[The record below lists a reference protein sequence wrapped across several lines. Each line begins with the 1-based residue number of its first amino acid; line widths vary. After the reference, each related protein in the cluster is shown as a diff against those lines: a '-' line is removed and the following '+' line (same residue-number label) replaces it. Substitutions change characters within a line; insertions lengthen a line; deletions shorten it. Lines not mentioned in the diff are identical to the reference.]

1 MTVFCANF
9 TVESLLEATV
19 HSMWVFPL
27 IVVCFVSPVLVSPRK
42 AHKNVIVSVRSKWP
56 STSLIMEASEFMS
69 KESNEKFW
77 QFIEAVID
85 KHQNSL
91 GNKTDREVYNGILQ
105 IGDQILKSKAR
116 LEFLKLALTVRVHSA
131 TVEMHRQIAATSLDV
146 QNGKSVYAVVHG
158 KQISDLQQLDT
169 ILKHAEA
176 LARPVT
182 YEFDHIYPGSKQGS
196 VCVLLYADIENP
208 HFKPWHLQLKKLV
221 QRDGISYILRHYP
234 KMNDDMVA
242 LSGYAVEL
250 AIKSTEYKAVDDSDK
265 QTGSESGVSSSEEE
279 VTDLNGFNL
288 HLLEADELTPLKV
301 WQLQHLSFQAG
312 QRVILA
318 PKEEALRVLR
328 DISQNF
334 PIMAR
339 SLTRMS
345 INPNFKNEVE
355 ENQADAFSKLNIEPG
370 DSAFF
375 IDGIVIDLEEKDIF
389 NLIELLKNEEML
401 ISGLLKLGIRR
412 KDFTLLYAM
421 KGNDPNAEYAVDYTQ
436 WSPQYINNLES
447 DAAYRNWGNSIHAI
461 LQPYFPGM
469 IRPIAKNFFT
479 LIFVLRLGDR
489 ESQNLLS
496 TAYQMYEH
504 VLPIRIGFIFV
515 VNNDK
520 SVSGYDDA
528 GVAMLNAFN
537 FIKED
542 RSVSKAV
549 MFLIKI
555 YNTSMRETIS
565 VEDVHKLFKS
575 SYRDENLKSVFNS
588 EEYNQGRSSGVDF
601 IKESGLSMVPMVL
614 MNGYPFTAEEISP
627 EHIEEAILSKVMRFT
642 VDIQKDVYEG
652 NLKENMDVQQHLLKK
667 PTVLPKLNYNILQM
681 ENIFLDMTD
690 TSKYGAMSVEKFSH
704 LDSSGKTQFIIESIL
719 YLTKN
724 DDDILRPVTLWIVA
738 DVESDDGQQFFLN
751 AIKYLKYSVD
761 MRIALIHNPKSEAQ
775 ATKGTASLVQAC
787 IQFLPLYQSKAVIGK
802 IFANKITTL
811 EDLINL
817 SPSGISW
824 PEFKKAY
831 NSMSDI
837 WMQLHVHYA
846 KFVLNLDPGV
856 GAIVANG
863 KVLAPLSASDFNS
876 LKDFNF
882 IERYLLTSGCN
893 DIAQHLKIIPY
904 LDKSPKALSDL
915 VMRLYAFLRRYNA
928 NEKRHWPII
937 ENYHHSCVQIE
948 ASDPTAAQFDI
959 VAIVDPLSPAAQKMS
974 HLLVILS
981 SVLNVHMKV
990 CMNCKSKLSE
1000 IPLKNFFRMVLPREL
1015 EFADDGSLKA
1025 QSSARFSALPQK
1037 QLFTLNIIAPQS
1049 WMVESV
1055 EAVYDLDN
1063 IKMEEFTLG
1072 TFHEPFM
1079 FDTIVMANL
1088 GYFQLKANPGAWIL
1102 ALREGK
1108 SAEIYEVKSVDGV
1121 VQNQTTSVV
1130 ILDGFSGRMIHV
1142 KVAKKNDQ
1150 LENELLAESEDA
1162 ESESL
1167 WQSISKTF
1175 QSGEKYDVINIFSLA
1190 SGHLYERFL
1199 RIMMLSVLKH
1209 TKTAVKFW
1217 LLKNY
1222 LSPGFKEFLP
1232 YMAGHY
1238 NFSYELVQYK
1248 WPRWLHQQTEKQRIM
1263 WGYKILFLDV
1273 LFPLD
1278 VKKIIFVDAD
1288 QVVRTDM
1295 LNLMELDLEGAPYA
1309 YTPFCDSRKEMDG
1322 YRFWKQGYW
1331 ENHLAGRKYHISA
1344 LYVVDL
1350 KKFRQVAAGDRLR
1363 GQYHFLSRD
1372 PNSLS
1377 NLDQDLPNNMIHQVK
1392 IKSLPQEW
1400 LWCETWCDDK
1410 SKKFAKTIDLCNN
1423 PMTKEPK
1430 LQSAMRIIEEWKDYD
1445 SEIKDLLDQRTKDK
1459 WNITEQKIVDIG
1471 FQFTAYFLVFLEE
1484 SWNRAM
1490 NKENQVQ
1497 DNRKAEITRDDL
1509 PPATGSI
1516 NNATEMKARQRGMI
1530 EKMLRKYVVR
1540 IKNQNSLIKLRI
1552 MPANSLGTL
1561 RLSNRRLSKFRLS
1574 RRVLESCFAGLKC
1587 FPAYYSDQKVKNDSV
1602 DCSRNSDKFKN
1613 YYRKHWDTDITV
1625 EDETVVGLKNRI
1637 LKGDRSALAS
1647 AITLVESNHPTKR
1660 AQGECLLQSMLK
1672 ISKKRFD
1679 EHGPKSLI
1687 FRIAITGAPGAGK
1700 STFIESFG
1708 LYLTRELKKKIAVLT
1723 IDPSSVRTGGSI
1735 MGDVA
1740 RMNELS
1746 KEPNCYIRPSA
1757 TAGTLGG
1764 VRRGTH
1770 ESVVLCEG
1778 AGYDVVLIE
1787 TVGVGQSESAVAN
1800 IADMVVLLLSPALG
1814 DELQG
1819 IKRGIMEIA
1828 DLILVTKA
1836 DGDLLNQA
1844 RLTRAEFS
1852 SALKYSR
1859 SRFHCWRPQVLL
1871 VSSRTNKGIT
1881 EIWNEMEH
1889 FRNALSENG
1898 VLLQQRHQQML
1909 RWMWNH
1915 IDHALS
1921 GLFRH
1926 HPDVVKMLPQL
1937 IREIQNDNVTPVTAG
1952 EKMEHFKKEHWKF
1965 RQEKNML
1972 EIKVSKAA
1980 EKVYTDGF
1988 DLANASGSVNLKK
2001 NVRMS
2006 EENDLH
2012 EEEPERVPV
2021 SFADLRREQC
2031 EADNKIDPEFWRNR
2045 ERMKT
2050 VSVALVLCLNIGID
2064 PPDTVKP
2071 KPCARTECWIDP
2083 QCMPMQKA
2091 LESIG
2096 TALQRQYQWWQPR
2109 ARYKQALDPT
2119 VDDVRRLCISMR
2131 KNAKE
2136 ERVLFHYNGHGVPRP
2151 TKNCEIWVFNKM
2163 FTQYIPL
2170 AIYDLQTWMGAPGV
2184 YVWDCNGAAQAIR
2197 AFKTCAKKQIQ
2208 AYRCSL
2214 AARRKESTKTT
2225 VEFEPGVDL
2234 FQADDARQAELDCS
2248 RRRKTGLDCVSS
2260 KPLEVNFRSSSMV
2273 PDGPKIETN
2282 NKATAKDASKHLAG
2296 NSSGN
2301 NNVRNGQHK
2310 NDGNN
2315 DGNTNGND
2323 EDDDDDGDYDDDGE
2337 DDFDDDD
2344 PRKPK
2349 FKHCIQLAAC
2359 ARDQTLPTDPALPA
2373 DLFTCCLTTPI
2384 RMAVMYYILQ
2394 NKLTDRYPVCI
2405 ADRIPGSTG
2414 DRRSPLGELNWIFTA
2429 ITDTIAWNL
2438 LPSETFQRLFR
2449 QDLLIASLY
2458 RNYLLADRVMR
2469 SYYCTPVS
2477 SPRLPPT
2484 HEHVMWQAW
2493 DMVVESVLEQLD
2505 VQALVAEVEA
2515 NEATVMLPPGVPTAA
2530 GHGGAGVGA
2539 GASTAVAAAAMPGG
2553 GTATTGVSDA
2563 GSRAVG
2569 NDPTLTAGQQA
2580 QHDKVVASVDYKNSP
2595 FFSNQLIAFE
2605 VWLQYGFYQGSAP
2618 QQLPIVLQVLLSQV
2632 LRVRALELLARFVDL
2647 GPKAVEQA
2655 LAVGIFPYILRLL
2668 QSVSRDMRPLLTF
2681 IWAKILAVDN
2691 SCRLMLLK
2699 DHVHRYFLVHLN
2711 DPTVEVRRKLFAVF
2725 ALARLMADCRQFQ
2738 EAALCNGFVA
2748 TCSDLFSDC
2757 NDAPMRQWL
2766 ALALGHLW
2774 TDYEAAKWQAIRCS
2788 LHQTLIGL
2796 LEDRLASVRAAAVF
2810 ALGRLI
2816 STGGAGDKENKQND
2830 GDQGNHCPNDEQSTN
2845 LAHSVAMSLVQH
2857 VCADSSATV
2866 RREALLGFFA
2876 FVRRFYP
2883 QFVTIAYEIDR
2894 ELASSVPSRRHQHHE
2909 LVSSYTVTTATV
2921 VGNNNNNNNN
2931 SNNHNHHNLSNG
2943 SSTSIASF
2951 SPQQQQRTRN
2961 FGISSSPVAANVDSS
2976 TLVKSTSLLFQPLLT
2991 AVSSSL
2997 NSSSNSMINI
3007 PLVRPS
3013 SRKSVSW
3020 LFGLARSSQ
3029 EHQKAD
3035 NSKQE
3040 QSSQETITV
3049 LSRREVR
3056 RHRSIGPAA
3065 LVNVN
3070 NVYVSVW
3077 RAVLKF
3083 LYDPDIEV
3091 SRLAHR
3097 LFKYVDRSV
3106 QNLRLL
3112 SSVGHQDSVDSLPV
3126 RRRSTAGYFH
3136 SSPDNGTAGQHPS
3149 PRPKFSF
3156 SGTHD
3161 HHQQQLVNDGNGN
3174 SGGYESPMGASPIAL
3189 CTYSAIYTN
3198 PRRPVFGDGPAS
3210 ESSVHSSEASPET
3223 RRHLAPEREIGTTAA
3238 SILSPPV
3245 DSEPVMKT
3253 DYLSTCAQQF
3263 RSPMFYLLS
3272 ESCAP
3277 SPAALNAQPR
3287 TTQRI
3292 LPSFIADRIS
3302 LIHQHSSIEWNL
3314 LSDKRK
3320 KYGKLWTYKNDFPA
3334 TCMEFLPLE
3343 PLLCIGERD
3352 SVTVW
3357 NCNKGSVVA
3366 HFDNSSTSYTGQSGS
3381 DLSGNLVYL
3390 TFVNPYTHG
3399 FILTG
3404 TDCGEVRVWD
3414 VRLINE
3420 PDLTSKV
3427 PKGSIDFAL
3436 LTAWMC
3442 ADDAR
3447 RFHTK
3452 PFTCY
3457 FWEQDPGLL
3466 FAAGDFRSIILWD
3479 AHTELKLAELKVG
3492 AGGDTYV
3499 CTLSA
3504 DSNGHHLTAAGCSD
3518 GSVRLFDRRLPT
3530 SDSRIMTLRDLGRA
3544 VFKVHLEQ
3552 ASVGGGGGGG
3562 GRLVAASRSGQLC
3575 IWEPRMY
3582 REPVL
3587 FKDVGV
3593 RCRSS
3598 FDVHRYYP
3606 LIAAWNGAQVDLINF
3621 DGKSMGLFR
3630 PDVSNMTTTLG
3641 RLAALR
3647 FHPVQVSIGLA
3658 EQDGQFSLYGLR
3670 P

>member
-1 MTVFCANF
+1 
-9 TVESLLEATV
+9 LLT
-19 HSMWVFPL
+19 
-27 IVVCFVSPVLVSPRK
+27 
-42 AHKNVIVSVRSKWP
+42 
-56 STSLIMEASEFMS
+56 
-69 KESNEKFW
+69 
-77 QFIEAVID
+77 
-85 KHQNSL
+85 
-91 GNKTDREVYNGILQ
+91 
-105 IGDQILKSKAR
+105 
-116 LEFLKLALTVRVHSA
+116 
-131 TVEMHRQIAATSLDV
+131 
-146 QNGKSVYAVVHG
+146 
-158 KQISDLQQLDT
+158 
-169 ILKHAEA
+169 
-176 LARPVT
+176 
-182 YEFDHIYPGSKQGS
+182 
-196 VCVLLYADIENP
+196 
-208 HFKPWHLQLKKLV
+208 
-221 QRDGISYILRHYP
+221 
-234 KMNDDMVA
+234 
-242 LSGYAVEL
+242 
-250 AIKSTEYKAVDDSDK
+250 
-265 QTGSESGVSSSEEE
+265 
-279 VTDLNGFNL
+279 
-288 HLLEADELTPLKV
+288 
-301 WQLQHLSFQAG
+301 
-312 QRVILA
+312 
-318 PKEEALRVLR
+318 
-328 DISQNF
+328 
-334 PIMAR
+334 
-339 SLTRMS
+339 
-345 INPNFKNEVE
+345 
-355 ENQADAFSKLNIEPG
+355 
-370 DSAFF
+370 
-375 IDGIVIDLEEKDIF
+375 
-389 NLIELLKNEEML
+389 
-401 ISGLLKLGIRR
+401 
-412 KDFTLLYAM
+412 
-421 KGNDPNAEYAVDYTQ
+421 
-436 WSPQYINNLES
+436 
-447 DAAYRNWGNSIHAI
+447 
-461 LQPYFPGM
+461 
-469 IRPIAKNFFT
+469 
-479 LIFVLRLGDR
+479 
-489 ESQNLLS
+489 
-496 TAYQMYEH
+496 
-504 VLPIRIGFIFV
+504 
-515 VNNDK
+515 
-520 SVSGYDDA
+520 
-528 GVAMLNAFN
+528 
-537 FIKED
+537 
-542 RSVSKAV
+542 
-549 MFLIKI
+549 
-555 YNTSMRETIS
+555 
-565 VEDVHKLFKS
+565 
-575 SYRDENLKSVFNS
+575 
-588 EEYNQGRSSGVDF
+588 
-601 IKESGLSMVPMVL
+601 
-614 MNGYPFTAEEISP
+614 
-627 EHIEEAILSKVMRFT
+627 
-642 VDIQKDVYEG
+642 
-652 NLKENMDVQQHLLKK
+652 
-667 PTVLPKLNYNILQM
+667 
-681 ENIFLDMTD
+681 
-690 TSKYGAMSVEKFSH
+690 
-704 LDSSGKTQFIIESIL
+704 
-719 YLTKN
+719 
-724 DDDILRPVTLWIVA
+724 
-738 DVESDDGQQFFLN
+738 
-751 AIKYLKYSVD
+751 
-761 MRIALIHNPKSEAQ
+761 
-775 ATKGTASLVQAC
+775 
-787 IQFLPLYQSKAVIGK
+787 
-802 IFANKITTL
+802 
-811 EDLINL
+811 
-817 SPSGISW
+817 
-824 PEFKKAY
+824 
-831 NSMSDI
+831 
-837 WMQLHVHYA
+837 
-846 KFVLNLDPGV
+846 
-856 GAIVANG
+856 
-863 KVLAPLSASDFNS
+863 SDFNS
-876 LKDFNF
+876 L
-882 IERYLLTSGCN
+882 L
-893 DIAQHLKIIPY
+893 
-904 LDKSPKALSDL
+904 
-915 VMRLYAFLRRYNA
+915 
-928 NEKRHWPII
+928 
-937 ENYHHSCVQIE
+937 
-948 ASDPTAAQFDI
+948 
-959 VAIVDPLSPAAQKMS
+959 
-974 HLLVILS
+974 
-981 SVLNVHMKV
+981 
-990 CMNCKSKLSE
+990 
-1000 IPLKNFFRMVLPREL
+1000 
-1015 EFADDGSLKA
+1015 
-1025 QSSARFSALPQK
+1025 
-1037 QLFTLNIIAPQS
+1037 
-1049 WMVESV
+1049 
-1055 EAVYDLDN
+1055 
-1063 IKMEEFTLG
+1063 
-1072 TFHEPFM
+1072 
-1079 FDTIVMANL
+1079 
-1088 GYFQLKANPGAWIL
+1088 
-1102 ALREGK
+1102 
-1108 SAEIYEVKSVDGV
+1108 
-1121 VQNQTTSVV
+1121 
-1130 ILDGFSGRMIHV
+1130 
-1142 KVAKKNDQ
+1142 
-1150 LENELLAESEDA
+1150 
-1162 ESESL
+1162 
-1167 WQSISKTF
+1167 
-1175 QSGEKYDVINIFSLA
+1175 IF
-1190 SGHLYERFL
+1190 
-1199 RIMMLSVLKH
+1199 
-1209 TKTAVKFW
+1209 W
-1217 LLKNY
+1217 N
-1222 LSPGFKEFLP
+1222 
-1232 YMAGHY
+1232 
-1238 NFSYELVQYK
+1238 
-1248 WPRWLHQQTEKQRIM
+1248 
-1263 WGYKILFLDV
+1263 
-1273 LFPLD
+1273 
-1278 VKKIIFVDAD
+1278 
-1288 QVVRTDM
+1288 
-1295 LNLMELDLEGAPYA
+1295 
-1309 YTPFCDSRKEMDG
+1309 
-1322 YRFWKQGYW
+1322 FWKKVG
-1331 ENHLAGRKYHISA
+1331 
-1344 LYVVDL
+1344 
-1350 KKFRQVAAGDRLR
+1350 
-1363 GQYHFLSRD
+1363 
-1372 PNSLS
+1372 
-1377 NLDQDLPNNMIHQVK
+1377 
-1392 IKSLPQEW
+1392 
-1400 LWCETWCDDK
+1400 
-1410 SKKFAKTIDLCNN
+1410 
-1423 PMTKEPK
+1423 
-1430 LQSAMRIIEEWKDYD
+1430 
-1445 SEIKDLLDQRTKDK
+1445 
-1459 WNITEQKIVDIG
+1459 
-1471 FQFTAYFLVFLEE
+1471 
-1484 SWNRAM
+1484 NRAM

-1497 DNRKAEITRDDL
+1497 NNRKAEITR
-1509 PPATGSI
+1509 
-1516 NNATEMKARQRGMI
+1516 R
-1530 EKMLRKYVVR
+1530 VV
-1540 IKNQNSLIKLRI
+1540 
-1552 MPANSLGTL
+1552 
-1561 RLSNRRLSKFRLS
+1561 
-1574 RRVLESCFAGLKC
+1574 ESCFAGLKC
-1587 FPAYYSDQKVKNDSV
+1587 FPAYYSDQKMKNDSV
-1602 DCSRNSDKFKN
+1602 DCSRNRDKFKN

-1708 LYLTRELKKKIAVLT
+1708 LYLIRELKKKIAVLT
-1723 IDPSSVRTGGSI
+1723 IDPSSERTGGSI

-1746 KEPNCYIRPSA
+1746 KEPNCYIRQSA

-1819 IKRGIMEIA
+1819 IKRGIMEMA

-1852 SALKYSR
+1852 SALRYSR

-1889 FRNALSENG
+1889 FRNALSESG
-1898 VLLQQRHQQML
+1898 VLLLQRHQQML

-1915 IDHALS
+1915 IDHVLS

-1937 IREIQNDNVTPVTAG
+1937 IREIQNDNITPVTAG
-1952 EKMEHFKKEHWKF
+1952 ENMEHFKKEHWKF
-1965 RQEKNML
+1965 RQEQNML

-1980 EKVYTDGF
+1980 ENRKF
-1988 DLANASGSVNLKK
+1988 SPIASIWQMLQEEQK

-2234 FQADDARQAELDCS
+2234 FQADDARQAELDRS

-2260 KPLEVNFRSSSMV
+2260 KPLEVNFRSTSTV
-2273 PDGPKIETN
+2273 PDDPKIETN

-2323 EDDDDDGDYDDDGE
+2323 DDDDDDGDYDDDGE

-2515 NEATVMLPPGVPTAA
+2515 NEATVMLPPGMPTAA

-2810 ALGRLI
+2810 ALSRLI

-2909 LVSSYTVTTATV
+2909 LVSSYTVTTATI

-2931 SNNHNHHNLSNG
+2931 SNNHKDHNLSNG
-2943 SSTSIASF
+2943 SSNSIASF

-3112 SSVGHQDSVDSLPV
+3112 SSVGQQDSVDSLPV

-3174 SGGYESPMGASPIAL
+3174 SGGCESPMGVSPITL

-3245 DSEPVMKT
+3245 DGEPVMKT

-3320 KYGKLWTYKNDFPA
+3320 RYGKLWTYKNDFPA

-3552 ASVGGGGGGG
+3552 ASVGGGSGGG

-3587 FKDVGV
+3587 FKDIGV

-3630 PDVSNMTTTLG
+3630 PDVSNTTTTMG

>member
-1 MTVFCANF
+1 M
-9 TVESLLEATV
+9 
-19 HSMWVFPL
+19 
-27 IVVCFVSPVLVSPRK
+27 
-42 AHKNVIVSVRSKWP
+42 
-56 STSLIMEASEFMS
+56 
-69 KESNEKFW
+69 
-77 QFIEAVID
+77 
-85 KHQNSL
+85 
-91 GNKTDREVYNGILQ
+91 
-105 IGDQILKSKAR
+105 
-116 LEFLKLALTVRVHSA
+116 
-131 TVEMHRQIAATSLDV
+131 
-146 QNGKSVYAVVHG
+146 
-158 KQISDLQQLDT
+158 
-169 ILKHAEA
+169 
-176 LARPVT
+176 
-182 YEFDHIYPGSKQGS
+182 
-196 VCVLLYADIENP
+196 
-208 HFKPWHLQLKKLV
+208 
-221 QRDGISYILRHYP
+221 
-234 KMNDDMVA
+234 
-242 LSGYAVEL
+242 
-250 AIKSTEYKAVDDSDK
+250 
-265 QTGSESGVSSSEEE
+265 
-279 VTDLNGFNL
+279 
-288 HLLEADELTPLKV
+288 
-301 WQLQHLSFQAG
+301 
-312 QRVILA
+312 
-318 PKEEALRVLR
+318 
-328 DISQNF
+328 
-334 PIMAR
+334 
-339 SLTRMS
+339 
-345 INPNFKNEVE
+345 
-355 ENQADAFSKLNIEPG
+355 
-370 DSAFF
+370 
-375 IDGIVIDLEEKDIF
+375 
-389 NLIELLKNEEML
+389 
-401 ISGLLKLGIRR
+401 IR
-412 KDFTLLYAM
+412 
-421 KGNDPNAEYAVDYTQ
+421 
-436 WSPQYINNLES
+436 
-447 DAAYRNWGNSIHAI
+447 I
-461 LQPYFPGM
+461 LQPDCLKRIYF
-469 IRPIAKNFFT
+469 T
-479 LIFVLRLGDR
+479 
-489 ESQNLLS
+489 
-496 TAYQMYEH
+496 
-504 VLPIRIGFIFV
+504 
-515 VNNDK
+515 
-520 SVSGYDDA
+520 
-528 GVAMLNAFN
+528 
-537 FIKED
+537 
-542 RSVSKAV
+542 
-549 MFLIKI
+549 
-555 YNTSMRETIS
+555 
-565 VEDVHKLFKS
+565 
-575 SYRDENLKSVFNS
+575 
-588 EEYNQGRSSGVDF
+588 
-601 IKESGLSMVPMVL
+601 
-614 MNGYPFTAEEISP
+614 
-627 EHIEEAILSKVMRFT
+627 
-642 VDIQKDVYEG
+642 
-652 NLKENMDVQQHLLKK
+652 
-667 PTVLPKLNYNILQM
+667 
-681 ENIFLDMTD
+681 
-690 TSKYGAMSVEKFSH
+690 KF
-704 LDSSGKTQFIIESIL
+704 
-719 YLTKN
+719 
-724 DDDILRPVTLWIVA
+724 
-738 DVESDDGQQFFLN
+738 
-751 AIKYLKYSVD
+751 
-761 MRIALIHNPKSEAQ
+761 
-775 ATKGTASLVQAC
+775 C
-787 IQFLPLYQSKAVIGK
+787 
-802 IFANKITTL
+802 
-811 EDLINL
+811 
-817 SPSGISW
+817 
-824 PEFKKAY
+824 
-831 NSMSDI
+831 
-837 WMQLHVHYA
+837 
-846 KFVLNLDPGV
+846 
-856 GAIVANG
+856 
-863 KVLAPLSASDFNS
+863 
-876 LKDFNF
+876 
-882 IERYLLTSGCN
+882 
-893 DIAQHLKIIPY
+893 
-904 LDKSPKALSDL
+904 
-915 VMRLYAFLRRYNA
+915 
-928 NEKRHWPII
+928 
-937 ENYHHSCVQIE
+937 
-948 ASDPTAAQFDI
+948 
-959 VAIVDPLSPAAQKMS
+959 
-974 HLLVILS
+974 
-981 SVLNVHMKV
+981 
-990 CMNCKSKLSE
+990 
-1000 IPLKNFFRMVLPREL
+1000 
-1015 EFADDGSLKA
+1015 
-1025 QSSARFSALPQK
+1025 
-1037 QLFTLNIIAPQS
+1037 
-1049 WMVESV
+1049 
-1055 EAVYDLDN
+1055 
-1063 IKMEEFTLG
+1063 
-1072 TFHEPFM
+1072 
-1079 FDTIVMANL
+1079 
-1088 GYFQLKANPGAWIL
+1088 
-1102 ALREGK
+1102 
-1108 SAEIYEVKSVDGV
+1108 
-1121 VQNQTTSVV
+1121 
-1130 ILDGFSGRMIHV
+1130 
-1142 KVAKKNDQ
+1142 
-1150 LENELLAESEDA
+1150 
-1162 ESESL
+1162 
-1167 WQSISKTF
+1167 
-1175 QSGEKYDVINIFSLA
+1175 
-1190 SGHLYERFL
+1190 
-1199 RIMMLSVLKH
+1199 
-1209 TKTAVKFW
+1209 
-1217 LLKNY
+1217 
-1222 LSPGFKEFLP
+1222 
-1232 YMAGHY
+1232 
-1238 NFSYELVQYK
+1238 
-1248 WPRWLHQQTEKQRIM
+1248 
-1263 WGYKILFLDV
+1263 
-1273 LFPLD
+1273 
-1278 VKKIIFVDAD
+1278 
-1288 QVVRTDM
+1288 
-1295 LNLMELDLEGAPYA
+1295 
-1309 YTPFCDSRKEMDG
+1309 
-1322 YRFWKQGYW
+1322 
-1331 ENHLAGRKYHISA
+1331 
-1344 LYVVDL
+1344 
-1350 KKFRQVAAGDRLR
+1350 
-1363 GQYHFLSRD
+1363 
-1372 PNSLS
+1372 
-1377 NLDQDLPNNMIHQVK
+1377 
-1392 IKSLPQEW
+1392 
-1400 LWCETWCDDK
+1400 
-1410 SKKFAKTIDLCNN
+1410 
-1423 PMTKEPK
+1423 
-1430 LQSAMRIIEEWKDYD
+1430 
-1445 SEIKDLLDQRTKDK
+1445 
-1459 WNITEQKIVDIG
+1459 
-1471 FQFTAYFLVFLEE
+1471 
-1484 SWNRAM
+1484 
-1490 NKENQVQ
+1490 
-1497 DNRKAEITRDDL
+1497 
-1509 PPATGSI
+1509 
-1516 NNATEMKARQRGMI
+1516 
-1530 EKMLRKYVVR
+1530 
-1540 IKNQNSLIKLRI
+1540 
-1552 MPANSLGTL
+1552 
-1561 RLSNRRLSKFRLS
+1561 LS
-1574 RRVLESCFAGLKC
+1574 RRVVESCFASLKC
-1587 FPAYYSDQKVKNDSV
+1587 FPAYYSDQKMKNDSV
-1602 DCSRNSDKFKN
+1602 DHSRNGDRLKN

-1625 EDETVVGLKNRI
+1625 EDETVVLLKNRI
-1637 LKGDRSALAS
+1637 LNGDRSALAS

-1672 ISKKRFD
+1672 ISKKRFE

-1708 LYLTRELKKKIAVLT
+1708 LYLIRELKKKIAVLT
-1723 IDPSSVRTGGSI
+1723 IDPSSERTGGSI

-1746 KEPNCYIRPSA
+1746 KDPNCYIRPSA

-1819 IKRGIMEIA
+1819 IKRGIMEMA
-1828 DLILVTKA
+1828 DLVVVTKA

-1844 RLTRAEFS
+1844 RLTRAEFA

-1859 SRFHCWRPQVLL
+1859 SRFLCWHPQVLL
-1871 VSSRTNKGIT
+1871 VSSRTNEGIT
-1881 EIWNEMEH
+1881 AIWNEMEN
-1889 FRNALSENG
+1889 FRNALNASG
-1898 VLLQQRHQQML
+1898 DLLLQRHQQML

-1915 IDHALS
+1915 IDHVLI

-1937 IREIQNDNVTPVTAG
+1937 IREIQKGNVTPVSAG

-1972 EIKVSKAA
+1972 EIPVSKAA
-1980 EKVYTDGF
+1980 ELFKLFQMHLVRTLLPLEFTPRLGF
-1988 DLANASGSVNLKK
+1988 GKCFRKQK

-2012 EEEPERVPV
+2012 EEEPKRVPV

-2031 EADNKIDPEFWRNR
+2031 ETDNKIDPEFWRNR

-2119 VDDVRRLCISMR
+2119 VDDVKRLCISMR

-2197 AFKTCAKKQIQ
+2197 AFKACAKKQIQ

-2214 AARRKESTKTT
+2214 AARRKESNKTT

-2234 FQADDARQAELDCS
+2234 FQADDARQAELGRS

-2273 PDGPKIETN
+2273 PDDPKVETAN
-2282 NKATAKDASKHLAG
+2282 NKATAATKDAGKHLAG
-2296 NSSGN
+2296 NCSSGVKNFGNGRYKN
-2301 NNVRNGQHK
+2301 N
-2310 NDGNN
+2310 DENN
-2315 DGNTNGND
+2315 DGNTNNAND
-2323 EDDDDDGDYDDDGE
+2323 DDDDDDGDNDDDGE

-2553 GTATTGVSDA
+2553 GGTATTTGGVSDA
-2563 GSRAVG
+2563 GTSRAAVSG
-2569 NDPTLTAGQQA
+2569 NDPTLAASQQA
-2580 QHDKVVASVDYKNSP
+2580 QHDKVVSVDYRNST

-2699 DHVHRYFLVHLN
+2699 DHVHRYFMVHLN

-2766 ALALGHLW
+2766 ALA
-2774 TDYEAAKWQAIRCS
+2774 
-2788 LHQTLIGL
+2788 
-2796 LEDRLASVRAAAVF
+2796 AAAVF

-2816 STGGAGDKENKQND
+2816 SANNNNSSSSSSNDKDNNGGQNNN
-2830 GDQGNHCPNDEQSTN
+2830 DQRNHSRNDEQSTN

-2894 ELASSVPSRRHQHHE
+2894 ELASSSTVASQRQQRQQHE
-2909 LVSSYTVTTATV
+2909 IVSYTSTTAITTTATAAII
-2921 VGNNNNNNNN
+2921 GNN
-2931 SNNHNHHNLSNG
+2931 SNNNNHNNNHNLSSG
-2943 SSTSIASF
+2943 SSNSVASF

-2961 FGISSSPVAANVDSS
+2961 NFGGSAFMSSSPVAANVDSS

-2991 AVSSSL
+2991 AVSSL

-3029 EHQKAD
+3029 EHQKAEH
-3035 NSKQE
+3035 SKQE
-3040 QSSQETITV
+3040 QPSQETIAV
-3049 LSRREVR
+3049 FSRREVR

-3112 SSVGHQDSVDSLPV
+3112 SSVGQQDSVDSLPV

-3136 SSPDNGTAGQHPS
+3136 SSPDNGTQRYPNS

-3156 SGTHD
+3156 SGPHD
-3161 HHQQQLVNDGNGN
+3161 PQQQLNDGNGN
-3174 SGGYESPMGASPIAL
+3174 NGGGYESPMGVSPITL

-3223 RRHLAPEREIGTTAA
+3223 RRHLAPDREIGTTAA
-3238 SILSPPV
+3238 SILTPPV
-3245 DSEPVMKT
+3245 DGEPVMKT

-3272 ESCAP
+3272 ESSP
-3277 SPAALNAQPR
+3277 SSAASNAQPSS
-3287 TTQRI
+3287 TQI

-3314 LSDKRK
+3314 LSDRRKR
-3320 KYGKLWTYKNDFPA
+3320 YGKLWKYKNDFPA
-3334 TCMEFLPLE
+3334 TCVEFLPLE

-3366 HFDNSSTSYTGQSGS
+3366 HFDNSSTSYTGQSS
-3381 DLSGNLVYL
+3381 NDLSGNLVYL
-3390 TFVNPYTHG
+3390 SFVNPYTHG

-3457 FWEQDPGLL
+3457 FWEQDSGLL
-3466 FAAGDFRSIILWD
+3466 FAAGDFRNVILWD

-3492 AGGDTYV
+3492 AGADTYV

-3530 SDSRIMTLRDLGRA
+3530 SDCRIMTLRDLKRA

-3552 ASVGGGGGGG
+3552 ASVGGTGGGVVVGGGGGG
-3562 GRLVAASRSGQLC
+3562 GRLVAVSRSGQLC

-3598 FDVHRYYP
+3598 FDVHRTYP

-3621 DGKSMGLFR
+3621 DGKSMGLIR
-3630 PDVSNMTTTLG
+3630 PDVSSMTTTLG
-3641 RLAALR
+3641 RLTALR

>member
-1 MTVFCANF
+1 MA
-9 TVESLLEATV
+9 
-19 HSMWVFPL
+19 SMV
-27 IVVCFVSPVLVSPRK
+27 
-42 AHKNVIVSVRSKWP
+42 
-56 STSLIMEASEFMS
+56 AS
-69 KESNEKFW
+69 
-77 QFIEAVID
+77 A
-85 KHQNSL
+85 
-91 GNKTDREVYNGILQ
+91 DRE
-105 IGDQILKSKAR
+105 
-116 LEFLKLALTVRVHSA
+116 
-131 TVEMHRQIAATSLDV
+131 AA
-146 QNGKSVYAVVHG
+146 
-158 KQISDLQQLDT
+158 
-169 ILKHAEA
+169 
-176 LARPVT
+176 
-182 YEFDHIYPGSKQGS
+182 DH
-196 VCVLLYADIENP
+196 
-208 HFKPWHLQLKKLV
+208 
-221 QRDGISYILRHYP
+221 
-234 KMNDDMVA
+234 
-242 LSGYAVEL
+242 
-250 AIKSTEYKAVDDSDK
+250 
-265 QTGSESGVSSSEEE
+265 
-279 VTDLNGFNL
+279 
-288 HLLEADELTPLKV
+288 
-301 WQLQHLSFQAG
+301 
-312 QRVILA
+312 
-318 PKEEALRVLR
+318 
-328 DISQNF
+328 
-334 PIMAR
+334 
-339 SLTRMS
+339 
-345 INPNFKNEVE
+345 
-355 ENQADAFSKLNIEPG
+355 
-370 DSAFF
+370 
-375 IDGIVIDLEEKDIF
+375 
-389 NLIELLKNEEML
+389 
-401 ISGLLKLGIRR
+401 
-412 KDFTLLYAM
+412 
-421 KGNDPNAEYAVDYTQ
+421 
-436 WSPQYINNLES
+436 
-447 DAAYRNWGNSIHAI
+447 
-461 LQPYFPGM
+461 
-469 IRPIAKNFFT
+469 
-479 LIFVLRLGDR
+479 
-489 ESQNLLS
+489 
-496 TAYQMYEH
+496 
-504 VLPIRIGFIFV
+504 
-515 VNNDK
+515 
-520 SVSGYDDA
+520 
-528 GVAMLNAFN
+528 
-537 FIKED
+537 
-542 RSVSKAV
+542 
-549 MFLIKI
+549 
-555 YNTSMRETIS
+555 
-565 VEDVHKLFKS
+565 
-575 SYRDENLKSVFNS
+575 
-588 EEYNQGRSSGVDF
+588 
-601 IKESGLSMVPMVL
+601 
-614 MNGYPFTAEEISP
+614 
-627 EHIEEAILSKVMRFT
+627 
-642 VDIQKDVYEG
+642 
-652 NLKENMDVQQHLLKK
+652 
-667 PTVLPKLNYNILQM
+667 
-681 ENIFLDMTD
+681 
-690 TSKYGAMSVEKFSH
+690 
-704 LDSSGKTQFIIESIL
+704 
-719 YLTKN
+719 
-724 DDDILRPVTLWIVA
+724 
-738 DVESDDGQQFFLN
+738 
-751 AIKYLKYSVD
+751 
-761 MRIALIHNPKSEAQ
+761 
-775 ATKGTASLVQAC
+775 
-787 IQFLPLYQSKAVIGK
+787 
-802 IFANKITTL
+802 
-811 EDLINL
+811 
-817 SPSGISW
+817 
-824 PEFKKAY
+824 
-831 NSMSDI
+831 
-837 WMQLHVHYA
+837 
-846 KFVLNLDPGV
+846 
-856 GAIVANG
+856 
-863 KVLAPLSASDFNS
+863 
-876 LKDFNF
+876 
-882 IERYLLTSGCN
+882 
-893 DIAQHLKIIPY
+893 
-904 LDKSPKALSDL
+904 
-915 VMRLYAFLRRYNA
+915 
-928 NEKRHWPII
+928 
-937 ENYHHSCVQIE
+937 
-948 ASDPTAAQFDI
+948 
-959 VAIVDPLSPAAQKMS
+959 
-974 HLLVILS
+974 
-981 SVLNVHMKV
+981 
-990 CMNCKSKLSE
+990 
-1000 IPLKNFFRMVLPREL
+1000 
-1015 EFADDGSLKA
+1015 
-1025 QSSARFSALPQK
+1025 
-1037 QLFTLNIIAPQS
+1037 
-1049 WMVESV
+1049 
-1055 EAVYDLDN
+1055 
-1063 IKMEEFTLG
+1063 
-1072 TFHEPFM
+1072 
-1079 FDTIVMANL
+1079 
-1088 GYFQLKANPGAWIL
+1088 
-1102 ALREGK
+1102 
-1108 SAEIYEVKSVDGV
+1108 
-1121 VQNQTTSVV
+1121 
-1130 ILDGFSGRMIHV
+1130 
-1142 KVAKKNDQ
+1142 
-1150 LENELLAESEDA
+1150 
-1162 ESESL
+1162 
-1167 WQSISKTF
+1167 
-1175 QSGEKYDVINIFSLA
+1175 
-1190 SGHLYERFL
+1190 
-1199 RIMMLSVLKH
+1199 
-1209 TKTAVKFW
+1209 
-1217 LLKNY
+1217 
-1222 LSPGFKEFLP
+1222 
-1232 YMAGHY
+1232 
-1238 NFSYELVQYK
+1238 
-1248 WPRWLHQQTEKQRIM
+1248 
-1263 WGYKILFLDV
+1263 DV

-1509 PPATGSI
+1509 PQATRSI

-1530 EKMLRKYVVR
+1530 EKKLRKYVVG

-1561 RLSNRRLSKFRLS
+1561 RLSNRRLSK
-1574 RRVLESCFAGLKC
+1574 RVLESCFAGLKC

-1602 DCSRNSDKFKN
+1602 DCSRNRDKFKN

-1819 IKRGIMEIA
+1819 IKRGIMEMA

-1915 IDHALS
+1915 IDHVLS

-1972 EIKVSKAA
+1972 EMKVSKAA

-2234 FQADDARQAELDCS
+2234 FQADDTRQAELDRS

-2323 EDDDDDGDYDDDGE
+2323 DDDDDDGDYDDDGE

-2909 LVSSYTVTTATV
+2909 LVSSYTVTTATI

-2943 SSTSIASF
+2943 SSNSIASF

-3174 SGGYESPMGASPIAL
+3174 SGGYESPMGASPITL

-3390 TFVNPYTHG
+3390 SFVNPYTHG

-3587 FKDVGV
+3587 FRDVGV

>member
-1 MTVFCANF
+1 
-9 TVESLLEATV
+9 
-19 HSMWVFPL
+19 
-27 IVVCFVSPVLVSPRK
+27 
-42 AHKNVIVSVRSKWP
+42 
-56 STSLIMEASEFMS
+56 
-69 KESNEKFW
+69 
-77 QFIEAVID
+77 
-85 KHQNSL
+85 
-91 GNKTDREVYNGILQ
+91 
-105 IGDQILKSKAR
+105 
-116 LEFLKLALTVRVHSA
+116 
-131 TVEMHRQIAATSLDV
+131 
-146 QNGKSVYAVVHG
+146 
-158 KQISDLQQLDT
+158 
-169 ILKHAEA
+169 
-176 LARPVT
+176 
-182 YEFDHIYPGSKQGS
+182 
-196 VCVLLYADIENP
+196 
-208 HFKPWHLQLKKLV
+208 
-221 QRDGISYILRHYP
+221 
-234 KMNDDMVA
+234 
-242 LSGYAVEL
+242 
-250 AIKSTEYKAVDDSDK
+250 
-265 QTGSESGVSSSEEE
+265 
-279 VTDLNGFNL
+279 
-288 HLLEADELTPLKV
+288 
-301 WQLQHLSFQAG
+301 
-312 QRVILA
+312 
-318 PKEEALRVLR
+318 
-328 DISQNF
+328 
-334 PIMAR
+334 
-339 SLTRMS
+339 
-345 INPNFKNEVE
+345 
-355 ENQADAFSKLNIEPG
+355 
-370 DSAFF
+370 
-375 IDGIVIDLEEKDIF
+375 
-389 NLIELLKNEEML
+389 
-401 ISGLLKLGIRR
+401 
-412 KDFTLLYAM
+412 
-421 KGNDPNAEYAVDYTQ
+421 
-436 WSPQYINNLES
+436 
-447 DAAYRNWGNSIHAI
+447 
-461 LQPYFPGM
+461 
-469 IRPIAKNFFT
+469 
-479 LIFVLRLGDR
+479 
-489 ESQNLLS
+489 
-496 TAYQMYEH
+496 
-504 VLPIRIGFIFV
+504 
-515 VNNDK
+515 
-520 SVSGYDDA
+520 
-528 GVAMLNAFN
+528 
-537 FIKED
+537 
-542 RSVSKAV
+542 
-549 MFLIKI
+549 
-555 YNTSMRETIS
+555 
-565 VEDVHKLFKS
+565 
-575 SYRDENLKSVFNS
+575 
-588 EEYNQGRSSGVDF
+588 
-601 IKESGLSMVPMVL
+601 
-614 MNGYPFTAEEISP
+614 
-627 EHIEEAILSKVMRFT
+627 
-642 VDIQKDVYEG
+642 
-652 NLKENMDVQQHLLKK
+652 
-667 PTVLPKLNYNILQM
+667 
-681 ENIFLDMTD
+681 
-690 TSKYGAMSVEKFSH
+690 
-704 LDSSGKTQFIIESIL
+704 
-719 YLTKN
+719 
-724 DDDILRPVTLWIVA
+724 
-738 DVESDDGQQFFLN
+738 
-751 AIKYLKYSVD
+751 
-761 MRIALIHNPKSEAQ
+761 
-775 ATKGTASLVQAC
+775 
-787 IQFLPLYQSKAVIGK
+787 
-802 IFANKITTL
+802 
-811 EDLINL
+811 
-817 SPSGISW
+817 
-824 PEFKKAY
+824 
-831 NSMSDI
+831 
-837 WMQLHVHYA
+837 
-846 KFVLNLDPGV
+846 
-856 GAIVANG
+856 
-863 KVLAPLSASDFNS
+863 
-876 LKDFNF
+876 
-882 IERYLLTSGCN
+882 
-893 DIAQHLKIIPY
+893 
-904 LDKSPKALSDL
+904 
-915 VMRLYAFLRRYNA
+915 
-928 NEKRHWPII
+928 
-937 ENYHHSCVQIE
+937 
-948 ASDPTAAQFDI
+948 
-959 VAIVDPLSPAAQKMS
+959 
-974 HLLVILS
+974 
-981 SVLNVHMKV
+981 
-990 CMNCKSKLSE
+990 
-1000 IPLKNFFRMVLPREL
+1000 
-1015 EFADDGSLKA
+1015 
-1025 QSSARFSALPQK
+1025 
-1037 QLFTLNIIAPQS
+1037 
-1049 WMVESV
+1049 
-1055 EAVYDLDN
+1055 
-1063 IKMEEFTLG
+1063 
-1072 TFHEPFM
+1072 
-1079 FDTIVMANL
+1079 
-1088 GYFQLKANPGAWIL
+1088 
-1102 ALREGK
+1102 
-1108 SAEIYEVKSVDGV
+1108 
-1121 VQNQTTSVV
+1121 
-1130 ILDGFSGRMIHV
+1130 
-1142 KVAKKNDQ
+1142 
-1150 LENELLAESEDA
+1150 
-1162 ESESL
+1162 
-1167 WQSISKTF
+1167 
-1175 QSGEKYDVINIFSLA
+1175 
-1190 SGHLYERFL
+1190 
-1199 RIMMLSVLKH
+1199 
-1209 TKTAVKFW
+1209 
-1217 LLKNY
+1217 
-1222 LSPGFKEFLP
+1222 
-1232 YMAGHY
+1232 
-1238 NFSYELVQYK
+1238 
-1248 WPRWLHQQTEKQRIM
+1248 
-1263 WGYKILFLDV
+1263 
-1273 LFPLD
+1273 
-1278 VKKIIFVDAD
+1278 
-1288 QVVRTDM
+1288 
-1295 LNLMELDLEGAPYA
+1295 
-1309 YTPFCDSRKEMDG
+1309 
-1322 YRFWKQGYW
+1322 
-1331 ENHLAGRKYHISA
+1331 
-1344 LYVVDL
+1344 
-1350 KKFRQVAAGDRLR
+1350 
-1363 GQYHFLSRD
+1363 
-1372 PNSLS
+1372 
-1377 NLDQDLPNNMIHQVK
+1377 
-1392 IKSLPQEW
+1392 
-1400 LWCETWCDDK
+1400 
-1410 SKKFAKTIDLCNN
+1410 
-1423 PMTKEPK
+1423 
-1430 LQSAMRIIEEWKDYD
+1430 
-1445 SEIKDLLDQRTKDK
+1445 
-1459 WNITEQKIVDIG
+1459 
-1471 FQFTAYFLVFLEE
+1471 
-1484 SWNRAM
+1484 
-1490 NKENQVQ
+1490 
-1497 DNRKAEITRDDL
+1497 
-1509 PPATGSI
+1509 
-1516 NNATEMKARQRGMI
+1516 
-1530 EKMLRKYVVR
+1530 
-1540 IKNQNSLIKLRI
+1540 
-1552 MPANSLGTL
+1552 
-1561 RLSNRRLSKFRLS
+1561 
-1574 RRVLESCFAGLKC
+1574 
-1587 FPAYYSDQKVKNDSV
+1587 
-1602 DCSRNSDKFKN
+1602 
-1613 YYRKHWDTDITV
+1613 
-1625 EDETVVGLKNRI
+1625 
-1637 LKGDRSALAS
+1637 
-1647 AITLVESNHPTKR
+1647 
-1660 AQGECLLQSMLK
+1660 
-1672 ISKKRFD
+1672 
-1679 EHGPKSLI
+1679 
-1687 FRIAITGAPGAGK
+1687 
-1700 STFIESFG
+1700 
-1708 LYLTRELKKKIAVLT
+1708 
-1723 IDPSSVRTGGSI
+1723 
-1735 MGDVA
+1735 
-1740 RMNELS
+1740 
-1746 KEPNCYIRPSA
+1746 
-1757 TAGTLGG
+1757 
-1764 VRRGTH
+1764 
-1770 ESVVLCEG
+1770 
-1778 AGYDVVLIE
+1778 
-1787 TVGVGQSESAVAN
+1787 
-1800 IADMVVLLLSPALG
+1800 
-1814 DELQG
+1814 
-1819 IKRGIMEIA
+1819 
-1828 DLILVTKA
+1828 
-1836 DGDLLNQA
+1836 
-1844 RLTRAEFS
+1844 
-1852 SALKYSR
+1852 
-1859 SRFHCWRPQVLL
+1859 
-1871 VSSRTNKGIT
+1871 
-1881 EIWNEMEH
+1881 
-1889 FRNALSENG
+1889 
-1898 VLLQQRHQQML
+1898 
-1909 RWMWNH
+1909 
-1915 IDHALS
+1915 
-1921 GLFRH
+1921 
-1926 HPDVVKMLPQL
+1926 
-1937 IREIQNDNVTPVTAG
+1937 
-1952 EKMEHFKKEHWKF
+1952 
-1965 RQEKNML
+1965 
-1972 EIKVSKAA
+1972 
-1980 EKVYTDGF
+1980 
-1988 DLANASGSVNLKK
+1988 
-2001 NVRMS
+2001 MS

-2012 EEEPERVPV
+2012 EKEPERVPV

-2031 EADNKIDPEFWRNR
+2031 DADNKIDPEFWRNR

-2234 FQADDARQAELDCS
+2234 FQADDARQAELDRS
-2248 RRRKTGLDCVSS
+2248 HRRKTGLDCVSS

-2273 PDGPKIETN
+2273 PNDPKIETN
-2282 NKATAKDASKHLAG
+2282 NKTTAKDASKHLTG

-2301 NNVRNGQHK
+2301 NN
-2310 NDGNN
+2310 
-2315 DGNTNGND
+2315 
-2323 EDDDDDGDYDDDGE
+2323 
-2337 DDFDDDD
+2337 
-2344 PRKPK
+2344 
-2349 FKHCIQLAAC
+2349 HCIQLAAC

-2580 QHDKVVASVDYKNSP
+2580 QHDKQSAYRVRSLAPVRLLPGFGSSAVANSVASVAESSVARASARTVGQVRRSGTESGGTSAGGGHFPLHPAPVAECFQGHAPVVDVHLGENTGRRQLLPTDVAQGPRPSVLFGPPQRPDGRGSP
-2595 FFSNQLIAFE
+2595 E
-2605 VWLQYGFYQGSAP
+2605 
-2618 QQLPIVLQVLLSQV
+2618 IVR
-2632 LRVRALELLARFVDL
+2632 RVRFGSPD
-2647 GPKAVEQA
+2647 G
-2655 LAVGIFPYILRLL
+2655 RLPPIPR
-2668 QSVSRDMRPLLTF
+2668 S
-2681 IWAKILAVDN
+2681 
-2691 SCRLMLLK
+2691 
-2699 DHVHRYFLVHLN
+2699 
-2711 DPTVEVRRKLFAVF
+2711 
-2725 ALARLMADCRQFQ
+2725 
-2738 EAALCNGFVA
+2738 GFVQR
-2748 TCSDLFSDC
+2748 DC

-2816 STGGAGDKENKQND
+2816 STGGSGDKENKQND

-2909 LVSSYTVTTATV
+2909 LVSSYTVTTAT
-2921 VGNNNNNNNN
+2921 
-2931 SNNHNHHNLSNG
+2931 
-2943 SSTSIASF
+2943 I
-2951 SPQQQQRTRN
+2951 RTRN

-3029 EHQKAD
+3029 EHQKVD

-3174 SGGYESPMGASPIAL
+3174 SGGCESPMGVSPITL

-3245 DSEPVMKT
+3245 DGEPVMKT

-3272 ESCAP
+3272 ESSAP

-3302 LIHQHSSIEWNL
+3302 LIHQHSSIEWK
-3314 LSDKRK
+3314 DKRK

-3466 FAAGDFRSIILWD
+3466 FAAGDFRNIILWD

-3499 CTLSA
+3499 CSLSA

-3598 FDVHRYYP
+3598 FDVHRNYP